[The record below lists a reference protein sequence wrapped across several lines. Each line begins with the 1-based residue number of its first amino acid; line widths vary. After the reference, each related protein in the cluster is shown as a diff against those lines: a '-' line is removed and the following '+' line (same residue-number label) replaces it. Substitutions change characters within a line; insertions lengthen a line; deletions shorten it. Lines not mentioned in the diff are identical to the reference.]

1 MGETAVMLVIEK
13 TVVEVC
19 VVLGRRFF
27 RCVVYGGDR
36 CCIVLLCIEKTL
48 WSGALCKGKI
58 IVVVTCVWGDRCCI
72 VLCIGSR
79 LL

>member
-1 MGETAVMLVIEK
+1 
-13 TVVEVC
+13 
-19 VVLGRRFF
+19 
-27 RCVVYGGDR
+27 
-36 CCIVLLCIEKTL
+36 LCIEKTL